1 MALTRRVELVPLER
15 TSSGNALFSQAQPSD
30 ETLIADLAPHQPV
43 SLFCHRRQT
52 DQLILLRGSLELVV
66 LEDGR
71 LVRIPLREDEPLLV
85 RIPPGVPHGA
95 VNSSRH
101 YATVVNAVLRHGPPD
116 PARLPAAAPAP
127 QPAGPVA
134 AAHGRARASRSS
146 AAGRRSR
153 SAQPRRSRPR
163 MKT

>member
-66 LEDGR
+66 LEGGR
-71 LVRIPLREDEPLLV
+71 LVLIPLREDEPMLV

-116 PARLPAAAPAP
+116 PRDYKPRPLPHGLQAQWRDLMGDPVPGGHQVPASAGDRPSHSAP
-127 QPAGPVA
+127 
-134 AAHGRARASRSS
+134 GR
-146 AAGRRSR
+146 G
-153 SAQPRRSRPR
+153 
-163 MKT
+163 

>member
-116 PARLPAAAPAP
+116 PRDYTPRPLPQSLRAQWQQLMGAPAP
-127 QPAGPVA
+127 ADRPQKAGADDPPSQ
-134 AAHGRARASRSS
+134 GAR
-146 AAGRRSR
+146 GRR
-153 SAQPRRSRPR
+153 
-163 MKT
+163 

>member
-15 TSSGNALFSQAQPSD
+15 TASGNALFSLAQPSD
-30 ETLIADLAPHQPV
+30 ETLIADLAPHQPA
-43 SLFCHRRQT
+43 SIFCHRRQT

-71 LVRIPLREDEPLLV
+71 LLRIPLREDEPMLV

-95 VNSSRH
+95 INTSRH

-116 PARLPAAAPAP
+116 PRDYQPRPLPAKLMEQWRAMTGDRP
-127 QPAGPVA
+127 QTV
-134 AAHGRARASRSS
+134 S
-146 AAGRRSR
+146 
-153 SAQPRRSRPR
+153 
-163 MKT
+163 

>member
-1 MALTRRVELVPLER
+1 MALTRRVELIPLER
-15 TSSGNALFSQAQPSD
+15 TASGNALFSQAQPSD

-66 LEDGR
+66 LENGQ
-71 LVRIPLREDEPLLV
+71 LVHIPLRDDEPLLV

-116 PARLPAAAPAP
+116 PRDYRPRPLPAKLMG
-127 QPAGPVA
+127 QW
-134 AAHGRARASRSS
+134 RAITGERS
-146 AAGRRSR
+146 AADR
-153 SAQPRRSRPR
+153 
-163 MKT
+163 

>member
-1 MALTRRVELVPLER
+1 MALTRRVELVPLQR
-15 TSSGNALFSQAQPSD
+15 TCSGNALFSQAQPSD

-95 VNSSRH
+95 INSSRH

-116 PARLPAAAPAP
+116 PRDYRPRPLPHSLRAQWQQLMGVPAPADPP
-127 QPAGPVA
+127 QPAGAADLPSPVA
-134 AAHGRARASRSS
+134 RGR
-146 AAGRRSR
+146 G
-153 SAQPRRSRPR
+153 
-163 MKT
+163 

>member
-15 TSSGNALFSQAQPSD
+15 TASGNALFSQAQPSD

-71 LVRIPLREDEPLLV
+71 LLRIPLREDEPVLV

-95 VNSSRH
+95 VNSSRR

-116 PARLPAAAPAP
+116 PRDYKPRPLPYALRAQWQQLMGVPAPADRP
-127 QPAGPVA
+127 QPAGA
-134 AAHGRARASRSS
+134 ADQPSPGVRGR
-146 AAGRRSR
+146 G
-153 SAQPRRSRPR
+153 
-163 MKT
+163 

>member
-15 TSSGNALFSQAQPSD
+15 TSSGNALFSHAQPSD

-43 SLFCHRRQT
+43 SIFCHRRQT

-95 VNSSRH
+95 INSSRH

-116 PARLPAAAPAP
+116 PRDYRPRPLPQSLLTQWQQLMGVPAPADPP
-127 QPAGPVA
+127 QPAGAVDLPSPVA
-134 AAHGRARASRSS
+134 RGR
-146 AAGRRSR
+146 G
-153 SAQPRRSRPR
+153 
-163 MKT
+163 

>member
-15 TSSGNALFSQAQPSD
+15 TASGNALFSLAQPSD
-30 ETLIADLAPHQPV
+30 ETLIADLAPHQPA
-43 SLFCHRRQT
+43 SIFCHRRQT

-71 LVRIPLREDEPLLV
+71 LLRIPLREDEPMLV

-95 VNSSRH
+95 INTSRH

-116 PARLPAAAPAP
+116 PRDYKPRPLPHSLRAQWQELMGEPA
-127 QPAGPVA
+127 PAGPPRPA
-134 AAHGRARASRSS
+134 DADDRPSHSAPGR
-146 AAGRRSR
+146 G
-153 SAQPRRSRPR
+153 
-163 MKT
+163 

>member
-15 TSSGNALFSQAQPSD
+15 TASGNALFSQAQPSD

-71 LVRIPLREDEPLLV
+71 LRRIPLREDEPMLV

-95 VNSSRH
+95 VNSSRR

-116 PARLPAAAPAP
+116 PRDYRPRPLPHALREQWRDLMGEPA
-127 QPAGPVA
+127 PAGPPLPA
-134 AAHGRARASRSS
+134 GAGGWPSHSAPGR
-146 AAGRRSR
+146 G
-153 SAQPRRSRPR
+153 
-163 MKT
+163 